1 MKPLVRGVLEG
12 LKEAAA
18 GKHLRLASSL
28 FRVHTLLQ
36 DPDFPLFLKAT
47 SWKRPVRS
55 PTQPTYLRRLRD
67 AAQPIAVRPRIAAL

>member
-1 MKPLVRGVLEG
+1 VVVKPLVRGVLEG
-12 LKEAAA
+12 LKGAAA

-47 SWKRPVRS
+47 SGKHESSRKIRS
-55 PTQPTYLRRLRD
+55 TT
-67 AAQPIAVRPRIAAL
+67 